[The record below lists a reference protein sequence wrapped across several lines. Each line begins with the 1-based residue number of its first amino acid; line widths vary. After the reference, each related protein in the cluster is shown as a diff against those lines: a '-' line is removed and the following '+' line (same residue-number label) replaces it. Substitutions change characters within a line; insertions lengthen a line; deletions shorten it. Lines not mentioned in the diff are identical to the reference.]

1 MGFLASV
8 KKICGIGVGL
18 ANGLGGR
25 LLSLRPLLLDEPLIR
40 SATVPRL
47 RNRVWLVWG
56 APKEKPSVDARGKK
70 ALINRT
76 FEKLRRGVCSE
87 LYPVYSDNVVVHAPP
102 PLGIQAGPEGVRKCI
117 KVIRRTLETMEPLD
131 RGVMVDMNK
140 VAVHWSLKRRVSLPL

>member
-1 MGFLASV
+1 M
-8 KKICGIGVGL
+8 
-18 ANGLGGR
+18 
-25 LLSLRPLLLDEPLIR
+25 
-40 SATVPRL
+40 
-47 RNRVWLVWG
+47 
-56 APKEKPSVDARGKK
+56 DARGKK

-117 KVIRRTLETMEPLD
+117 KVIRRTLETMEPLE

-140 VAVHWSLKRRVSLPL
+140 VAVHWSLEPRVCLPAVNGERRPGLVPMEGAIISRLERGRFAEIWCFMDGGDAFLRKRCVPG